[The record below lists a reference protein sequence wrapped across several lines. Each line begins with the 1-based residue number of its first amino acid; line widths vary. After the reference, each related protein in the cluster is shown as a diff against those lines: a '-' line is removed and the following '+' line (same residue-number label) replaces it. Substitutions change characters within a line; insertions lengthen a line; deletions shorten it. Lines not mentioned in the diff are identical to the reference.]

1 MAKLIES
8 VVDIDLKGN
17 SLRKARFENLA
28 EAPSEPKVGQVYYNT
43 TDKCYYYYEV
53 IDDVGSWVSFVNM
66 RQLLAQ
72 LALKQDVLTAGEGI
86 SIAVNQQT
94 GDTVISST
102 TLADTYEKT
111 FTASDFTS
119 DTLTILKTE
128 HGCGDNPLIS
138 QVAILQNGV
147 YVNTI
152 ADTTVNRTNGTVT
165 IKSNGGFDGLIVISS
180 PYRNTATLEASLN
193 NILYGSV

>member
-1 MAKLIES
+1 
-8 VVDIDLKGN
+8 
-17 SLRKARFENLA
+17 
-28 EAPSEPKVGQVYYNT
+28 
-43 TDKCYYYYEV
+43 
-53 IDDVGSWVSFVNM
+53 M

-94 GDTVISST
+94 GDTVISAT

-165 IKSNGGFDGLIVISS
+165 IKSNGGFDGLVVISS